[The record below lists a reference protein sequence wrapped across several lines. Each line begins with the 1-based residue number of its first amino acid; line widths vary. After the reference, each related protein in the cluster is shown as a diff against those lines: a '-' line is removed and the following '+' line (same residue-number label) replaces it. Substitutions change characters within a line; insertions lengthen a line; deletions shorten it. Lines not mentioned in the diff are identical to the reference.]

1 MTQSISLYDCML
13 LSVKSQGVTPDFS
26 WCEPKPCSDK
36 ATRVLCKF
44 KTYKSTSLWKDIFS
58 AVIMADE
65 SDPVLVKAILWLQ
78 KRQEGLKDGFTVEYK
93 GGEYIFVPKYIDRYY
108 KVTIFV

>member
-1 MTQSISLYDCML
+1 
-13 LSVKSQGVTPDFS
+13 
-26 WCEPKPCSDK
+26 
-36 ATRVLCKF
+36 
-44 KTYKSTSLWKDIFS
+44 
-58 AVIMADE
+58 MADE

-78 KRQEGLKDGFTVEYK
+78 KRQEGLKNGFTVEYK